1 MCLGFHRRRS
11 IPQGVISALFQVRTD
26 GSALPRGAVGVFV
39 FERFFYFVDDEMV
52 PAFAKAS
59 VGRGK
64 KFAQILF
71 GPHVFGDAD
80 FRMHIHSFFWSGV
93 FFEHTRGVLVFVQK
107 K

>member
-1 MCLGFHRRRS
+1 MRLFLLRAQLALLLQVCAN
-11 IPQGVISALFQVRTD
+11 SA
-26 GSALPRGAVGVFV
+26 ALPRGAVGVLV
-39 FERFFYFVDDEMV
+39 LKRFFYFVDDEMV